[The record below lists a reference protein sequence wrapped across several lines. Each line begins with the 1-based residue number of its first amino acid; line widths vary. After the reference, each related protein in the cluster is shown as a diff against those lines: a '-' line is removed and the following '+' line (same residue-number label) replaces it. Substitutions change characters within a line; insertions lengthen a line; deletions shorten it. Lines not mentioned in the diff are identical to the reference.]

1 MNKDDN
7 WYNAFILEI
16 SLEDFKEHIEDE
28 DFFLEYGNPV
38 LLRMD
43 NGFKA
48 IYMAWPMCERIMRE
62 AGRGDELDEIN
73 RPIIREHDS
82 E

>member
-1 MNKDDN
+1 MILLIRKENKKKV
-7 WYNAFILEI
+7 
-16 SLEDFKEHIEDE
+16 EDRED
-28 DFFLEYGNPV
+28 
-38 LLRMD
+38 
-43 NGFKA
+43 
-48 IYMAWPMCERIMRE
+48 ERIMRE